1 MVLIRP
7 MRAARGAR
15 RRKLR
20 HRGEQPCPEEESP
33 AAVSESS
40 KRWKSHSAS
49 SALIAKPPA
58 NESTLK
64 SAASF
69 HTTPREDPSA
79 CGVSAAAARTVPKRE

>member
-7 MRAARGAR
+7 MRCASGAAASCDIAVSSPAQ
-15 RRKLR
+15 KKKA
-20 HRGEQPCPEEESP
+20 P
-33 AAVSESS
+33 AAVSENS

-64 SAASF
+64 SAASL
-69 HTTPREDPSA
+69 HTTPREGPSA
-79 CGVSAAAARTVPKRE
+79 GGVSAVAARTVPKRE

>member
-7 MRAARGAR
+7 MRCASGAAASCDIAVSSHAQ
-15 RRKLR
+15 KKKA
-20 HRGEQPCPEEESP
+20 P

-40 KRWKSHSAS
+40 KRWKSQSAS
-49 SALIAKPPA
+49 SVLMAKPPA

-69 HTTPREDPSA
+69 HTTPREVRAPA
-79 CGVSAAAARTVPKRE
+79 GWPRRRAEA